1 VAPRRPTTRR
11 TWLREAVAPPSGP
24 PTPRERIR
32 DRHLPNVS
40 LRTHENRLVRFYDDL
55 VKDKVV
61 VINFMYAECAGI
73 CPGITMNLARVQK
86 LLGRRTG
93 RDIFMYSISL
103 EPQHDTPAV
112 LAEYARA
119 HGVGRGWTF
128 LTGAPADVERLRQ
141 SLGFVDPDPE
151 VDKDKDNHIG
161 NIRYGNEPLMLWA
174 ACPGMAD
181 AQWIVESISWVI
193 RSSTA

>member
-1 VAPRRPTTRR
+1 VAPRKLTTRR
-11 TWLREAVAPPSGP
+11 AWLRDAAAPPAGP

-73 CPGITMNLARVQK
+73 CPGITINLARVQK
-86 LLGRRTG
+86 LFGRRMG

-112 LAEYARA
+112 IAEYMRA

-128 LTGAPADVERLRQ
+128 LTGASADVERLRQ
-141 SLGFVDPDPE
+141 SLGFVDPDPD
-151 VDKDKDNHIG
+151 VDKDKENHIG

-181 AQWIVESISWVI
+181 AKWIVESISWVI
-193 RSSTA
+193 RPT

>member
-1 VAPRRPTTRR
+1 MAPRKLTTRR
-11 TWLREAVAPPSGP
+11 GWLRQAVARSGP

-32 DRHLPNVS
+32 DRYLPNVS

-55 VKDKVV
+55 IKDKVV

-73 CPGITMNLARVQK
+73 CPAITMNLARVQK
-86 LLGRRTG
+86 LLGRRIG

-112 LAEYARA
+112 LAKYARE
-119 HGVGRGWTF
+119 HGVGRGWTL
-128 LTGAPADVERLRQ
+128 LTGVPADVERLRQ

-151 VDKDKDNHIG
+151 LDKDKDNHIG

-181 AQWIVESISWVI
+181 AKWIVESISWVI
-193 RSSTA
+193 RPA